1 MQDLIARRAK
11 HEELL
16 RAARDGADR
25 VGGGARIDAE
35 GVAAAFAE
43 ITAPETGDGGFPSL
57 DTRTGLVV
65 IGISDI
71 PQAVSRKP
79 GNLIL
84 DWRKLTDVVP
94 DVAMAAAAAITGPPW
109 VGFIVALYIWTR
121 FWRGAEV
128 PLGEAEASV
137 LYALWKHRGGE
148 NRIAEETGYAKANGV
163 RQAFGLDPLTR
174 SAYARAIDALLR
186 IECIAIVGGEIQ
198 LRESVRIRY
207 S

>member
-1 MQDLIARRAK
+1 MRDDIARRAK
-11 HEELL
+11 HQELL

-25 VGGGARIDAE
+25 VGGTARIDAE

-43 ITAPETGDGGFPSL
+43 ITAPEIGDDFTAP
-57 DTRTGLVV
+57 DIRTGLVV

-71 PQAVSRKP
+71 PQATSRKP

-121 FWRGAEV
+121 FWRDAEV

-186 IECIAIVGGEIQ
+186 IECIAIVGGVIQ